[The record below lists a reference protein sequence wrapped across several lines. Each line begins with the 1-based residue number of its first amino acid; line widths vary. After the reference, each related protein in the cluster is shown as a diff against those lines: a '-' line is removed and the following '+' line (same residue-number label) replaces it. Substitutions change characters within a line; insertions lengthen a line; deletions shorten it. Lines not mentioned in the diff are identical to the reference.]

1 MKRAALSFSLAA
13 FATISIACLAVRAQE
28 DAVHAPSGGTRMM
41 VQSIFIPPIPNAP
54 FTATVSTTWLR
65 VLDDGSS
72 MNVQNRRMV
81 ARDNSGRI
89 FEQRRYLVPAGDPRE
104 KLIHRLEYAD
114 PSTHMVYYCEP
125 MRRACEIY
133 NYFAP
138 TEAARP
144 IPAGPLDGGN
154 RFLTRT
160 ELGNDSIGGVE
171 VTGTRET
178 ITINAGVAGNDRA
191 ISVVKEFWF
200 SRELGINVVEKRQD
214 PRVGTQTFTVSD
226 ISLGEPDARL
236 FDMPSGYRIIDTR
249 KSTQAPAQDSGAN

>member
-1 MKRAALSFSLAA
+1 MKRAALWFSLAA
-13 FATISIACLAVRAQE
+13 FSIVFVFSLAVRAQE
-28 DAVHAPSGGTRMM
+28 DGVHAPSGGTRMS

-65 VLDDGSS
+65 VLDDGST
-72 MNVQNRRMV
+72 MTVQNRRMV
-81 ARDNSGRI
+81 ARDDSGRI

-114 PSTHMVYYCEP
+114 PSAHVVYYCEP

-133 NYFAP
+133 DYFPP
-138 TEAARP
+138 TEAATP

-160 ELGNDSIGGVE
+160 ELGNDTISGVE
-171 VTGTRET
+171 VVGTRET
-178 ITINAGVAGNDRA
+178 TTINASVAGNDRA
-191 ISVVKEFWF
+191 ISIVKEFWF
-200 SRELGINVVEKRQD
+200 SPQLGINVVEKRQD

-236 FDMPSGYRIIDTR
+236 FDMPSGYRMIDTR
-249 KSTQAPAQDSGAN
+249 KPNSAAAQDSGAN